1 MIEFPVRRYCSRDE
15 GWLGSVS
22 RQKIKERLQITPFNL
37 WRHFSPAIWR
47 EGYWRHKNIQYLDTN
62 PISGDVYVRS
72 NMNHHNIYWLIY
84 RQYHSPCHLLLL
96 LLRAASW
103 TTYDDVDGRKPAGD
117 DHGLHNACYAGG
129 WWWWILDMYDDLWR
143 PTQILS
149 WGGRNIYTSS
159 AVGATILSLSA
170 WKHKVKVSREN
181 LKRDKR
187 QLMEIRKRQKDECGL
202 SS

>member
-22 RQKIKERLQITPFNL
+22 RQKIKERLQITPSNL

-47 EGYWRHKNIQYLDTN
+47 EGYWRHKNIQYLDFNTN

-103 TTYDDVDGRKPAGD
+103 TTCDDVDGRKPAGD

-143 PTQILS
+143 RHRYYHE
-149 WGGRNIYTSS
+149 GDGTSTHRRRS
-159 AVGATILSLSA
+159 AQQYYHYQHGSIK
-170 WKHKVKVSREN
+170 WKCRE
-181 LKRDKR
+181 R
-187 QLMEIRKRQKDECGL
+187 I
-202 SS
+202 